1 MSVKERIKE
10 FIKSKKMTISDFEK
24 QINVANGYV
33 NSISKGI
40 GTEKI
45 EIILEKYPNLNIE
58 WLITGTG
65 EMLKPDRKN
74 ETDSHTTIE
83 LLLNILKEKDGKIEE
98 LNRKVGELQVIA
110 SKSRA
115 NTITVNSLPA
125 KKTLSVLSKSQLV
138 TRVLDN
144 LQT

>member
-10 FIKSKKMTISDFEK
+10 FIKSEKTTISEFEK

-45 EIILEKYPNLNIE
+45 EIILDKYPKLNLE

-65 EMLKPDRKN
+65 KMVKPDEKN
-74 ETDSHTTIE
+74 ELNSNSTIE
-83 LLLNILKEKDGKIEE
+83 LLLGIIKEKDNKIEE
-98 LNRKVGELQVIA
+98 LNRKIGELQA
-110 SKSRA
+110 NRE
-115 NTITVNSLPA
+115 NTIIVTPLPVKDA
-125 KKTLSVLSKSQLV
+125 LPVLAKSQLTV
-138 TRVLDN
+138 TDPKPRYKPGK
-144 LQT
+144 